1 VRGQT
6 EFQDNL
12 KLGLTPRPPT
22 FVAKAATLL
31 KNNICVSIVD
41 VVSTYDFNLY
51 AELMNFLHGVDPAL
65 GSEPPPMYAATLRI
79 RYEDR
84 RRMMDNWYHPLAI
97 GQPLPTLPI
106 WLKETWAFSL
116 DLESSYEAT
125 CRTLRI
131 R

>member
-1 VRGQT
+1 MA
-6 EFQDNL
+6 D
-12 KLGLTPRPPT
+12 
-22 FVAKAATLL
+22 AKAATLL

-41 VVSTYDFNLY
+41 VVSTFGFSLY
-51 AELMNFLHGVDPAL
+51 AELMEFLNGVDPAL
-65 GSEPPPMYAATLRI
+65 GSGPPPMYAATLRM

-106 WLKETWAFSL
+106 WLTETGAISL
-116 DLESSYEAT
+116 DLESSYQET
-125 CRTLRI
+125 CRALRI

>member
-1 VRGQT
+1 M
-6 EFQDNL
+6 
-12 KLGLTPRPPT
+12 
-22 FVAKAATLL
+22 ATLL

-41 VVSTYDFNLY
+41 VVSTCDFNLY
-51 AELMNFLHGVDPAL
+51 AELMSFLQGVDPAL
-65 GSEPPPMYAATLRI
+65 GSEPPPMYAATLRM

-106 WLKETWAFSL
+106 WLKETWAISL
-116 DLESSYEAT
+116 DLESSYEET

-131 R
+131 K

>member
-1 VRGQT
+1 M
-6 EFQDNL
+6 
-12 KLGLTPRPPT
+12 
-22 FVAKAATLL
+22 
-31 KNNICVSIVD
+31 
-41 VVSTYDFNLY
+41 STYDFNLN

-65 GSEPPPMYAATLRI
+65 GSEPPPMYAATLRM

-84 RRMMDNWYHPLAI
+84 RPITDNWYHPLAI
-97 GQPLPTLPI
+97 GQLLPTLPI
-106 WLKETWAFSL
+106 WLKETWAISL

>member
-1 VRGQT
+1 MALIRPWAA
-6 EFQDNL
+6 NRRPC
-12 KLGLTPRPPT
+12 TPRR
-22 FVAKAATLL
+22 FA
-31 KNNICVSIVD
+31 
-41 VVSTYDFNLY
+41 
-51 AELMNFLHGVDPAL
+51 M
-65 GSEPPPMYAATLRI
+65 

-106 WLKETWAFSL
+106 WLKETWAISL
-116 DLESSYEAT
+116 DLESSYEET